1 MKSSPFTSIEIEKYK
16 QAHNYDFSNY
26 FDSSQI
32 DDDAEALLNDFLSNP
47 NYNLKLDKRK
57 VPIIELAKIM
67 GFKIYTAKFK
77 DRNLSGTIGISKKLV
92 NRYKSDKVIILNN
105 QDTDEHILFTLCH
118 ELAHYIYDYESNA
131 HNEYSNTYRT
141 NEAINAKEMRANRFA
156 ASLLMPK
163 ESFKEAYSELSNNI
177 DDKNIIVQGLSD
189 AFNAPKTAVRI
200 RMKEVLNV

>member
-1 MKSSPFTSIEIEKYK
+1 MVWMCIEIEKYK

>member
-1 MKSSPFTSIEIEKYK
+1 MIWMCIEIEKYK

-77 DRNLSGTIGISKKLV
+77 DRNLAGTIGISKKLV

-141 NEAINAKEMRANRFA
+141 NEAINA
-156 ASLLMPK
+156 SLLMPK

>member
-1 MKSSPFTSIEIEKYK
+1 MIWMCIEIEKYK

>member
-1 MKSSPFTSIEIEKYK
+1 MIWMCIEIEKYK
-16 QAHNYDFSNY
+16 QEHNYDFSNY

-177 DDKNIIVQGLSD
+177 NDKNIIVQGLSD

>member
-1 MKSSPFTSIEIEKYK
+1 MCIEIEKYK
-16 QAHNYDFSNY
+16 QEHNYDFSNY

-177 DDKNIIVQGLSD
+177 NDKNIIVQGLSD

>member
-1 MKSSPFTSIEIEKYK
+1 MCIEIEKYK

-47 NYNLKLDKRK
+47 NYNLKLDKRI

>member
-1 MKSSPFTSIEIEKYK
+1 MIWMCIEIEKYK
-16 QAHNYDFSNY
+16 QEHNYDFSNY

-47 NYNLKLDKRK
+47 NCNLKLDKRK
-57 VPIIELAKIM
+57 VPIIELTKIM

>member
-1 MKSSPFTSIEIEKYK
+1 MCIEIKKYK

-77 DRNLSGTIGISKKLV
+77 DRNLSGTIGISEKLV

>member
-1 MKSSPFTSIEIEKYK
+1 MIWMCIEIEKYK
-16 QAHNYDFSNY
+16 QEHNYDFSNY

-92 NRYKSDKVIILNN
+92 NRYKSDNVIILNN

>member
-1 MKSSPFTSIEIEKYK
+1 MIWMCIEIEKYK
-16 QAHNYDFSNY
+16 QEHNYDFSNY

-92 NRYKSDKVIILNN
+92 NRYKSDKVIILTN

>member
-1 MKSSPFTSIEIEKYK
+1 MIWMCIEIEKYK

-57 VPIIELAKIM
+57 VPIIELAKTM

>member
-1 MKSSPFTSIEIEKYK
+1 MCIEIEKYK

-57 VPIIELAKIM
+57 VPIIELAKTM

>member
-1 MKSSPFTSIEIEKYK
+1 MIWMCIEIEKYK

-200 RMKEVLNV
+200 RMKEVLYV

>member
-1 MKSSPFTSIEIEKYK
+1 MCIEIKKYK

>member
-1 MKSSPFTSIEIEKYK
+1 MCIEIEKYK
-16 QAHNYDFSNY
+16 QEHNYDFSNY

-163 ESFKEAYSELSNNI
+163 ESFKEAYLELSNNI

>member
-1 MKSSPFTSIEIEKYK
+1 MCIEIEKYK
-16 QAHNYDFSNY
+16 QEHNYDFSNY

-177 DDKNIIVQGLSD
+177 HEKNISVQGLSD

>member
-1 MKSSPFTSIEIEKYK
+1 MIWMCIEIEKYK
-16 QAHNYDFSNY
+16 QEHNYDFSNY

-156 ASLLMPK
+156 ASLLIPK

>member
-1 MKSSPFTSIEIEKYK
+1 MCIEIEKYK
-16 QAHNYDFSNY
+16 QEHNYDFSNY

-177 DDKNIIVQGLSD
+177 DDKNLIVQGLSD

>member
-1 MKSSPFTSIEIEKYK
+1 MCIEIEKYK

-163 ESFKEAYSELSNNI
+163 ESFKEAYSELSN
-177 DDKNIIVQGLSD
+177 IIVQGLSD

>member
-1 MKSSPFTSIEIEKYK
+1 MCIEIEKYK

-92 NRYKSDKVIILNN
+92 NRYQSDKVIILNN

>member
-1 MKSSPFTSIEIEKYK
+1 MCIEIEKYK
-16 QAHNYDFSNY
+16 QEHNYDFSNY

-77 DRNLSGTIGISKKLV
+77 DRNLSGTIG
-92 NRYKSDKVIILNN
+92 IILNN

>member
-1 MKSSPFTSIEIEKYK
+1 MCIEIEKYK
-16 QAHNYDFSNY
+16 QEHNYDFSNY

-47 NYNLKLDKRK
+47 NYNLKLDKSK

>member
-1 MKSSPFTSIEIEKYK
+1 MCIEIEKYK
-16 QAHNYDFSNY
+16 QEHNYDFSNY

-156 ASLLMPK
+156 ASLLIPK

>member
-1 MKSSPFTSIEIEKYK
+1 MCIEIEKYK
-16 QAHNYDFSNY
+16 QEHNYDFSNY

-105 QDTDEHILFTLCH
+105 QDTDEHILFILCH

>member
-1 MKSSPFTSIEIEKYK
+1 MIWMCIEIEKYK

-163 ESFKEAYSELSNNI
+163 EFFKEAYSELSNNI

>member
-1 MKSSPFTSIEIEKYK
+1 MCIEIEKYK
-16 QAHNYDFSNY
+16 QEHNYDFSNY

-77 DRNLSGTIGISKKLV
+77 GRNLSGTIGISKKLV

>member
-1 MKSSPFTSIEIEKYK
+1 MCIEIEKYK
-16 QAHNYDFSNY
+16 QEHNYDFSNF

>member
-1 MKSSPFTSIEIEKYK
+1 MIWMCIEIEKYK
-16 QAHNYDFSNY
+16 QEHNYDFSNY

-177 DDKNIIVQGLSD
+177 EDKNIIVQGLSD

>member
-1 MKSSPFTSIEIEKYK
+1 MIWMCIEIEKYK
-16 QAHNYDFSNY
+16 QEHNYDFSNY

>member
-1 MKSSPFTSIEIEKYK
+1 MCIKIEKYK
-16 QAHNYDFSNY
+16 QEHNYDFSNY

>member
-1 MKSSPFTSIEIEKYK
+1 
-16 QAHNYDFSNY
+16 
-26 FDSSQI
+26 
-32 DDDAEALLNDFLSNP
+32 
-47 NYNLKLDKRK
+47 
-57 VPIIELAKIM
+57 M

>member
-1 MKSSPFTSIEIEKYK
+1 MCIEIEKYK
-16 QAHNYDFSNY
+16 QEHNYDFSNY

-177 DDKNIIVQGLSD
+177 DDKNIIVQGLS
-189 AFNAPKTAVRI
+189 VRLMHLKLLFVY

>member
-1 MKSSPFTSIEIEKYK
+1 MCIEIEKYK
-16 QAHNYDFSNY
+16 QEHNYDFSNY

-177 DDKNIIVQGLSD
+177 DNKTIIVQGLSD

>member
-1 MKSSPFTSIEIEKYK
+1 MCIEIEKYK
-16 QAHNYDFSNY
+16 QEHNYDFSNY

-141 NEAINAKEMRANRFA
+141 NEAINAKEMRANSFA

>member
-1 MKSSPFTSIEIEKYK
+1 MIWMCIEIEKYK
-16 QAHNYDFSNY
+16 QEHNYDFSNY

-163 ESFKEAYSELSNNI
+163 ESFKEAYSELTNNI

>member
-1 MKSSPFTSIEIEKYK
+1 MCIEIEKYK
-16 QAHNYDFSNY
+16 QEHNYDFSNY

-118 ELAHYIYDYESNA
+118 ELAHYIYDYESND

>member
-1 MKSSPFTSIEIEKYK
+1 MCIEIEKYK
-16 QAHNYDFSNY
+16 QEHNYDFSNY

>member
-1 MKSSPFTSIEIEKYK
+1 MIWMCIEIEKYK
-16 QAHNYDFSNY
+16 QEHDYDFSNY